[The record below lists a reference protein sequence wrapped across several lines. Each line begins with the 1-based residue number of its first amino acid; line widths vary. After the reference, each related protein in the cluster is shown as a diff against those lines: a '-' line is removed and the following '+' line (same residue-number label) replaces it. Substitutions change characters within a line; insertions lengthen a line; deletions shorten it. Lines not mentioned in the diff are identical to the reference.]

1 MVIGIQFSVLVC
13 GLVCGFDFD
22 GSMQSQCASSTPEPR
37 ALVSVAGSAKLRSLN
52 CQIVAMVQFS
62 GQVVDTQGCSK
73 KIGAKKCNLVQKR
86 CNFPFRIAD
95 AYSGAN
101 RTRNPIDVGQCSDS
115 SRTAFRF
122 LSDSV
127 PIQFGQCSGLRPDS
141 FWATLEWCPKRSER
155 CPREPGRVSE
165 RGRNRGPGVVER
177 RWVNCQGSRS
187 IRCESGKAPNGT
199 KQIIHA
205 SNSRDPTA

>member
-1 MVIGIQFSVLVC
+1 MTQRKIAVKINVHAGCDRTHLKLVL
-13 GLVCGFDFD
+13 
-22 GSMQSQCASSTPEPR
+22 
-37 ALVSVAGSAKLRSLN
+37 AGGR
-52 CQIVAMVQFS
+52 
-62 GQVVDTQGCSK
+62 
-73 KIGAKKCNLVQKR
+73 KR
-86 CNFPFRIAD
+86 TEDRG
-95 AYSGAN
+95 AYSGAK

-165 RGRNRGPGVVER
+165 RGRNRGAGVVER

>member
-1 MVIGIQFSVLVC
+1 MFRQDI
-13 GLVCGFDFD
+13 D
-22 GSMQSQCASSTPEPR
+22 
-37 ALVSVAGSAKLRSLN
+37 LRSKWTLDP
-52 CQIVAMVQFS
+52 A
-62 GQVVDTQGCSK
+62 VDDCSICK
-73 KIGAKKCNLVQKR
+73 T
-86 CNFPFRIAD
+86 

-165 RGRNRGPGVVER
+165 RGRNRGAGVVER
-177 RWVNCQGSRS
+177 RWV
-187 IRCESGKAPNGT
+187 
-199 KQIIHA
+199 
-205 SNSRDPTA
+205 